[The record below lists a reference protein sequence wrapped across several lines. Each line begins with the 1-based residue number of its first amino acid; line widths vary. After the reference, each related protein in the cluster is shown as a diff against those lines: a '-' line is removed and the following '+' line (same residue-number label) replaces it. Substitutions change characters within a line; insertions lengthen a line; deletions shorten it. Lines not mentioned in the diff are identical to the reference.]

1 MRALS
6 FPGET
11 GFYFTGVRRQNIIG
25 IDRGLGIWMH
35 KGHCRPTTPP
45 AMMQRCYGEGIEAER
60 DGGDFTGSPGRKH
73 GPARSS
79 GRSVF
84 EFPPDC
90 QLKQNRPR
98 LIARSMPDSP
108 LRRNRLL
115 LGAWSMPDRPLR
127 QNRPRLIARSHCL
140 SRAGRYPPSPLR

>member
-45 AMMQRCYGEGIEAER
+45 AMMQRCYGEGIEAEGTAATLPAAR
-60 DGGDFTGSPGRKH
+60 EGNMGPPGR
-73 GPARSS
+73 PAC
-79 GRSVF
+79 SVF
-84 EFPPDC
+84 EFPPDR